1 MQCQENAEP
10 RKYKKC
16 TPADKEVLAKL
27 MRDDITLE
35 ETDLAKEKKKIWE
48 EKKSILSS
56 MLAGKPE
63 EVMEIVNGAAFLATK
78 WSIHPN
84 LNPH

>member
-1 MQCQENAEP
+1 MKLMEENAEP

-35 ETDLAKEKKKIWE
+35 ETDLGKAKKKIWE
-48 EKKSILSS
+48 DKRD
-56 MLAGKPE
+56 LAFP
-63 EVMEIVNGAAFLATK
+63 T
-78 WSIHPN
+78 N
-84 LNPH
+84 LNNKFVQHIVFQ